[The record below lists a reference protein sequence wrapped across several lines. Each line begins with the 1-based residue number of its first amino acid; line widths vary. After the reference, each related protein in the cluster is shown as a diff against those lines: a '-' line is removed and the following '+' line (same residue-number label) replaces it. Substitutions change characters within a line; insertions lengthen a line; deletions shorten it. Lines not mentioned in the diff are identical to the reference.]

1 MSESTD
7 EKLMGNFRKLIDRC
21 KLHPSFNPPNPLH
34 LIPALEAQY
43 AAGIA
48 AMEDIDV
55 KLAPHK
61 VDINERKIAY
71 DAIPKLYRRSRNNLK
86 ASGASAE
93 IIADAETLIRKI
105 LGKRATPS
113 IKDDPSTPEN
123 EAAAQH
129 SAAQLSYESVLGNVR
144 AYNELVK
151 NEPLYTSNEAD
162 LKTNNLDATA
172 DDLEAKNNAV
182 SASFPPVSQARALR
196 DGLLYD
202 NSNNIVDTA
211 LKIKDYTKSMADD
224 TLYNSIKS
232 LKFPRQQK

>member
-21 KLHPSFNPPNPLH
+21 AADPNYKPPNSLH

-86 ASGASAE
+86 SSGVSDE
-93 IIADAETLIRKI
+93 FLADAETLVRKI
-105 LGKRATPS
+105 TGRRKEPKAQDNPATPG
-113 IKDDPSTPEN
+113 N

-129 SAAQLSYESVLGNVR
+129 SASQLSYESILGNAR
-144 AYNELVK
+144 AYNEMVK
-151 NEPLYTSNEAD
+151 NEPLYKPNEAD
-162 LKTNNLDATA
+162 LMTNGLDATA

-182 SASFPPVSQARALR
+182 SGSFPPVSQSRSLR
-196 DGLLYD
+196 DQLLFD
-202 NSNNIVDTA
+202 NTNNIVDTA
-211 LKIKDYTKSMADD
+211 LDVKAYASSMADD
-224 TLYNSIKS
+224 TLYKSIKG
-232 LKFPRQQK
+232 LEFARQRK

>member
-21 KLHPSFNPPNPLH
+21 AADPNYKPPNPLH

-61 VDINERKIAY
+61 VNINERKIAY
-71 DAIPKLYRRSRNNLK
+71 DAIPKLYRRSRSILK
-86 ASGASAE
+86 STGASAE
-93 IIADAETLIRKI
+93 FLADAETLIRKI
-105 LGKRATPS
+105 LGKRKAPT
-113 IKDDPSTPEN
+113 IKDNPATPEN

-129 SAAQLSYESVLGNVR
+129 SAAQLSYESILGHVR
-144 AYNELVK
+144 AYNALVK
-151 NEPLYTSNEAD
+151 NEPLYTSNETD
-162 LKTNNLDATA
+162 LKTTALDATA

-182 SASFPPVSQARALR
+182 SASFPPVSQSRALR
-196 DGLLYD
+196 DQLLYD

-211 LKIKDYTKSMADD
+211 LKVKEYTKAMPDD
-224 TLYNSIKS
+224 TLYKSIKS